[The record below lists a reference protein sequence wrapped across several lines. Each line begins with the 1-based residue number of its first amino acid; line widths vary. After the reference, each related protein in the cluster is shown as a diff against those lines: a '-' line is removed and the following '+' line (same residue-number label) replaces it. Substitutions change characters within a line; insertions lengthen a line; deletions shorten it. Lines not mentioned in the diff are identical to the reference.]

1 MNSSRLLFASALS
14 ATVLLSSC
22 AIPLTTS
29 QINRQVCVA
38 RVRSSYDAQS
48 KLPLKVTNVSVS
60 TGGARVVVEG
70 RIIDPDAPKH
80 GLAKLLAA
88 HLAAASDANAAHAAG
103 AASATNAAGA
113 VAALAVDTAAR
124 AASAGASSG
133 ASAAATA
140 SAPHAASAAYPV
152 PPGDAGAECLFAGR
166 QLTAF
171 QWLAPAALA
180 KKEAAQNQAEAAQ

>member
-38 RVRSSYDAQS
+38 RVRSSYDERS

-70 RIIDPDAPKH
+70 QIIDPDAPKH

-88 HLAAASDANAAHAAG
+88 HVAAASEAGTTG
-103 AASATNAAGA
+103 AASAVSATNTAGA
-113 VAALAVDTAAR
+113 VAASAVDTATR
-124 AASAGASSG
+124 A

-152 PPGDAGAECLFAGR
+152 PPGNAGAECLFAGR

-171 QWLAPAALA
+171 QWLAPAALS
-180 KKEAAQNQAEAAQ
+180 KKEAAQNKAEAAQ

>member
-1 MNSSRLLFASALS
+1 MNSSRLLFASAVS

-22 AIPLTTS
+22 VIPLTTS

-38 RVRSSYDAQS
+38 HVRSSYDAQS

-70 RIIDPDAPKH
+70 QIIDPDAPKH

-88 HLAAASDANAAHAAG
+88 HIAAASD
-103 AASATNAAGA
+103 ASATNAASA
-113 VAALAVDTAAR
+113 VAASAVDTATR
-124 AASAGASSG
+124 AASAAASTS
-133 ASAAATA
+133 TN
-140 SAPHAASAAYPV
+140 HAASAASPV
-152 PPGDAGAECLFAGR
+152 PPGNAGAECLFAGR

-171 QWLAPAALA
+171 QWLAPAALS
-180 KKEAAQNQAEAAQ
+180 KKVAAQNKAEAAQ